1 MQAIERDLP
10 RGASRI
16 KVDVARLNGV
26 DDPKDARTGPTLE
39 HAQEAAGWVSAPK
52 SRRSSSIVDIG
63 GGARVP

>member
-52 SRRSSSIVDIG
+52 SRRSS
-63 GGARVP
+63 